1 MSDNCAYPREHEYTS
16 ITTLADDGSD
26 DDAGVSSTNTGPSLS
41 EEVMSASST
50 LASNRISAADGEATT
65 TSTTTSA
72 AVGATASSSAADG
85 EATASSS
92 AAVGATTTSN
102 GQDNGQSAADADE
115 EWLYLYMGRC
125 ASFALYYK
133 VGCAENDELLE
144 RRKKVMAQYFS
155 ADLVFEAFP
164 ISMQRLQAIG
174 INALVTLEALAFSL
188 IDQYAMMTYGH
199 TLRLSVRS
207 DLKYIRMLL
216 YKPS

>member
-50 LASNRISAADGEATT
+50 LTSNRISAADGEA
-65 TSTTTSA
+65 TTTSA

-155 ADLVFEAFP
+155 ADLFFEAFP

>member
-1 MSDNCAYPREHEYTS
+1 VSDNCAYPREHEYTS

-72 AVGATASSSAADG
+72 AVG
-85 EATASSS
+85 ATASSS

>member
-1 MSDNCAYPREHEYTS
+1 MLDNCAYPREHDYTS
-16 ITTLADDGSD
+16 IATLADDGSD

-41 EEVMSASST
+41 KEVMSASST
-50 LASNRISAADGEATT
+50 LTSNRISAADGEA
-65 TSTTTSA
+65 TTTSA
-72 AVGATASSSAADG
+72 AVGATASSSAAVG
-85 EATASSS
+85 ATAS
-92 AAVGATTTSN
+92 SN

-155 ADLVFEAFP
+155 ADLFFEAFP

-199 TLRLSVRS
+199 TLRLSVR
-207 DLKYIRMLL
+207 
-216 YKPS
+216 

>member
-1 MSDNCAYPREHEYTS
+1 VLDNCAYPREHDYTS

-72 AVGATASSSAADG
+72 AVG
-85 EATASSS
+85 ATASSS

>member
-1 MSDNCAYPREHEYTS
+1 
-16 ITTLADDGSD
+16 
-26 DDAGVSSTNTGPSLS
+26 
-41 EEVMSASST
+41 VMSASST

-72 AVGATASSSAADG
+72 AVG
-85 EATASSS
+85 ATASSS

>member
-1 MSDNCAYPREHEYTS
+1 
-16 ITTLADDGSD
+16 
-26 DDAGVSSTNTGPSLS
+26 
-41 EEVMSASST
+41 
-50 LASNRISAADGEATT
+50 
-65 TSTTTSA
+65 
-72 AVGATASSSAADG
+72 
-85 EATASSS
+85 
-92 AAVGATTTSN
+92 
-102 GQDNGQSAADADE
+102 
-115 EWLYLYMGRC
+115 
-125 ASFALYYK
+125 

-155 ADLVFEAFP
+155 ADLFFEAFP

-207 DLKYIRMLL
+207 DLKYISVLL

>member
-72 AVGATASSSAADG
+72 AVGATASSSAA
-85 EATASSS
+85 
-92 AAVGATTTSN
+92 VGATTTSN

-155 ADLVFEAFP
+155 ADLFFEAFP

>member
-72 AVGATASSSAADG
+72 AVG
-85 EATASSS
+85 ATASSS

>member
-1 MSDNCAYPREHEYTS
+1 MLDNCAYPREHDYTS

-50 LASNRISAADGEATT
+50 LTSNRISAADGEA
-65 TSTTTSA
+65 TTTSA

-155 ADLVFEAFP
+155 ADLFFEAFP

-207 DLKYIRMLL
+207 DLKYISVLL